1 MKRFSV
7 IWALG
12 LVGSLLLAG
21 DTHFLRVEVNQQ
33 EGSQVNLRIPLSMIP
48 AFEDSL
54 RQALEEVEVHGN
66 GIRVREIWQAVRDA
80 GPTDFVEV
88 QSEEG
93 TVRISTTDEW
103 IQVQAD
109 GQLQEKVTMQIP
121 LALCD
126 ALFTDAESV
135 NLQGVVAILE
145 SMTGKDLV
153 RVQTDEGNVRIWVE

>member
-1 MKRFSV
+1 MKRFSA

-12 LVGSLLLAG
+12 LVGTYLLAG
-21 DTHFLRVEVNQQ
+21 DSHFLRVEVNQQ

-54 RQALEEVEVHGN
+54 RQALEEVEVQSN

-80 GPTDFVEV
+80 GPTNFVEM

-93 TVRISTTDEW
+93 RILISTTDEW

-121 LALCD
+121 LSLCD

-135 NLQGVVAILE
+135 DLQNVVAILE
-145 SMTGKDLV
+145 SMAGKDLV
-153 RVQTDEGNVRIWVE
+153 RVDTDDADVRIWVE